1 MRAGRLV
8 IRRNDGMVKR
18 VSSRRGFTLVE
29 LSLSMVFIAILSIII
44 VLVINGTVS
53 SYSRGVTLN
62 LVNTVGTEIMN
73 EMKTAI
79 HGAPTFKSFED
90 LCGKYYE
97 NSSDS
102 SKDCISDNASG
113 LISIVRRGDI
123 QSKSGEKTNDVPIF
137 GAICL
142 GNYSYLWNSGYLF
155 NPDYDTYVAS
165 TAVEGK
171 LTLETLWGGPGNKP
185 EPIWSGKLL
194 RIKDDERWVCMGLM
208 NQLPET
214 YISRADSRFDPEND
228 SFFLIGLNKSLVDM
242 DLTYVIVDDANNG
255 GVAVY
260 DLEVDTTT
268 IGDGVLY
275 SISMTLGTVRSGI
288 HINAQGGSCATR
300 AEAENNFDYCAINK
314 FKITALASGG
324 TKK

>member
-1 MRAGRLV
+1 MKVGCLTV
-8 IRRNDGMVKR
+8 RRNDGIVKR

-90 LCGKYYE
+90 LCSKYYKDNFN
-97 NSSDS
+97 NSLGNCKED
-102 SKDCISDNASG
+102 KASG
-113 LISIVRRGDI
+113 LISIVKRGDI
-123 QSKSGEKTNDVPIF
+123 ESKSGEKTNGVPIF

-155 NPDYDTYVAS
+155 NPDYKIVDVLD
-165 TAVEGK
+165 EEKK
-171 LTLETLWGGPGNKP
+171 LVLWKKLDESGNEP
-185 EPIWSGKLL
+185 EPVWGGKLL
-194 RIKDDERWVCMGLM
+194 KIKDDERWVCMGLM
-208 NQLPET
+208 DPSPESLPTPKT
-214 YISRADSRFDPEND
+214 YNKLEIESNS
-228 SFFLIGLNKSLVDM
+228 LITERSLVDT
-242 DLTYVIVDDANNG
+242 DLTYAIADDANNG

-260 DLEVDTTT
+260 DLEVDTTM

-300 AEAENNFDYCAINK
+300 AETENNFDYCAINK
-314 FKITALASGG
+314 FNITALASGG

>member
-90 LCGKYYE
+90 LCSKYDWS
-97 NSSDS
+97 NPG
-102 SKDCISDNASG
+102 DCISDNASG

-123 QSKSGEKTNDVPIF
+123 ESKSGERTNDVPIF

-171 LTLETLWGGPGNKP
+171 LTLETLWGGPGNEP

-208 NQLPET
+208 DQSSRT

-228 SFFLIGLNKSLVDM
+228 SFFLIGFNKSFIDT
-242 DLTYVIVDDANNG
+242 DLTYVIADDANNG

-260 DLEVDTTT
+260 DLEVDTPK

-314 FKITALASGG
+314 FNITALASGG

>member
-29 LSLSMVFIAILSIII
+29 LSFSMVFIAILSIII

-90 LCGKYYE
+90 LCSKYDWS
-97 NSSDS
+97 NPR
-102 SKDCISDNASG
+102 DCISDNASG

-123 QSKSGEKTNDVPIF
+123 ESKSGERTNDVPIF

-155 NPDYDTYVAS
+155 NPDYTIDGAPL
-165 TAVEGK
+165 G
-171 LTLETLWGGPGNKP
+171 ETSRLVLGVMENTGPGNTFQ
-185 EPIWSGKLL
+185 EFSDWKLL
-194 RIKDDERWVCMGLM
+194 RLKDDERWVCKNLM
-208 NQLPET
+208 
-214 YISRADSRFDPEND
+214 DSPSEYTLGSSSSLGSVGRT
-228 SFFLIGLNKSLVDM
+228 LIDL
-242 DLTYVIVDDANNG
+242 DLTHIIADNG

-260 DLEVDTTT
+260 DLEVDTPK

-288 HINAQGGSCATR
+288 RINAQGGSCATR

-314 FKITALASGG
+314 FNITALVSGG

>member
-8 IRRNDGMVKR
+8 IRRNDGTVRR
-18 VSSRRGFTLVE
+18 VNGCRGFTLVE

-79 HGAPTFKSFED
+79 HGAPTFKSIED
-90 LCGKYYE
+90 LCGKYYG
-97 NSSDS
+97 NSPG
-102 SKDCISDNASG
+102 DCISDNASG
-113 LISIVRRGDI
+113 LISIVKRGDI
-123 QSKSGEKTNDVPIF
+123 ESKSGEKTNDVPIF

-155 NPDYDTYVAS
+155 NPDYEIVG
-165 TAVEGK
+165 VLGGEKK
-171 LTLETLWGGPGNKP
+171 LVLEKKLGGSGNDL
-185 EPIWSGKLL
+185 EPVWKGKLL
-194 RIKDDERWVCMGLM
+194 KIKDDERWVCMGLM
-208 NQLPET
+208 DPSSESLPTPKT
-214 YISRADSRFDPEND
+214 YNKLEIESN
-228 SFFLIGLNKSLVDM
+228 FLITERPLVDT
-242 DLTYVIVDDANNG
+242 DLTYVIADDAHNG

-260 DLEVDTTT
+260 DLEVDTTM

-314 FKITALASGG
+314 FNITALASGG

>member
-1 MRAGRLV
+1 MKVECLTV
-8 IRRNDGMVKR
+8 RRNDGIVKR

-79 HGAPTFKSFED
+79 HGAPTFKSIED
-90 LCGKYYE
+90 LCGKYYG
-97 NSSDS
+97 NSPG
-102 SKDCISDNASG
+102 DCISDNASG
-113 LISIVRRGDI
+113 LISIVKRGDI
-123 QSKSGEKTNDVPIF
+123 ESKSGEKTNDVPIF

-155 NPDYDTYVAS
+155 NPDYEIVDVLDEEKKL
-165 TAVEGK
+165 VLGK
-171 LTLETLWGGPGNKP
+171 KLSGPGNEL
-185 EPIWSGKLL
+185 EPVWKGKLL
-194 RIKDDERWVCMGLM
+194 KIKDDERWVCMGLM
-208 NQLPET
+208 DPSPESPPTSKT
-214 YISRADSRFDPEND
+214 YNKLEIESNS
-228 SFFLIGLNKSLVDM
+228 LITERSLIDT
-242 DLTYVIVDDANNG
+242 DLTYVIADDANNG

-260 DLEVDTTT
+260 DLEVDTTM

-288 HINAQGGSCATR
+288 HINAQGESCATR

-314 FKITALASGG
+314 FNITALASGG